1 MKNEEN
7 SKIEKPTI
15 LKIEEFRDKLAIC
28 INSSE
33 LASYDVIPIV
43 EDFLN
48 QLRQLNAQFYESEK
62 QRYESQLK
70 EMEEKNGDD
79 RKTK

>member
-1 MKNEEN
+1 MKNKEN
-7 SKIEKPTI
+7 QKIEKPTI
-15 LKIEEFRDKLAIC
+15 LKIEEFKEKQAKIL
-28 INSSE
+28 NESE
-33 LASYDVIPIV
+33 LASFVLIPIM

-70 EMEEKNGDD
+70 EEEKNGNSE
-79 RKTK
+79 TK